1 MTLDE
6 SDEPLVRGT
15 LAGDATAFESLVRRY
30 RRAALAR
37 ALSIVGNSFAAEDVA
52 QDAFVQAYEQLAT
65 LREHARF
72 GAWLLMIV
80 HRRSL
85 NALRAEKRRRAV
97 PLTDAIPDRT
107 ARATDGSADPRASR
121 ASILVAM
128 RALTEVQCTV
138 VLLADLEGW
147 PHERIATT
155 VGCSIAMSRRHL
167 SDARKRLRELLAQ
180 EVRR

>member
-1 MTLDE
+1 
-6 SDEPLVRGT
+6 
-15 LAGDATAFESLVRRY
+15 
-30 RRAALAR
+30 
-37 ALSIVGNSFAAEDVA
+37 
-52 QDAFVQAYEQLAT
+52 LAT
-65 LREHARF
+65 LRDHARF

-85 NALRAEKRRRAV
+85 NALRSEKRRRTV
-97 PLTDAIPDRT
+97 PLTDTIPDRE
-107 ARATDGSADPRASR
+107 AGATDGGPDPRASR
-121 ASILVAM
+121 ATLVAAM

-138 VLLADLEGW
+138 VLLADMEGW